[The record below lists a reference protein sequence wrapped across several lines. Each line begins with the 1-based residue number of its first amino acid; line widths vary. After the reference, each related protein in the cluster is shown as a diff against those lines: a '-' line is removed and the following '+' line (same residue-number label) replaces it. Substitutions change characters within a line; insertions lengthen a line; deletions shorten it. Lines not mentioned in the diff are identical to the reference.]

1 MRGNPFTYLTSANLR
16 IFFSVILSLSIL
28 FSGSNTLSYY
38 KLTQT
43 KGKTSLSIQ
52 KKYNPSTVSG
62 LQYLQSSNSEFLEE
76 EVSDNDEY
84 SNDLLLTARATLS
97 ENEEPLLTALPYYHF
112 VKKIPLYI
120 LLHSWKTYLS

>member
-1 MRGNPFTYLTSANLR
+1 M
-16 IFFSVILSLSIL
+16 SIL